1 MEHPV
6 PGAQR
11 DVVPRRHLPAPAV
24 DEEHAVVER
33 LGLALLLGLEV
44 GGLQERGGGEP
55 PLALEPHGGGEAA
68 DAAAEAG
75 AR

>member
-1 MEHPV
+1 MERAV

-11 DVVPRRHLPAPAV
+11 HVVPRRQLPAPAV
-24 DEEHAVVER
+24 DEEDAVVER
-33 LGLALLLGLEV
+33 LGLALLLGPEV
-44 GGLQERGGGEP
+44 GGLEERGGGEP

-68 DAAAEAG
+68 GAAAEAG